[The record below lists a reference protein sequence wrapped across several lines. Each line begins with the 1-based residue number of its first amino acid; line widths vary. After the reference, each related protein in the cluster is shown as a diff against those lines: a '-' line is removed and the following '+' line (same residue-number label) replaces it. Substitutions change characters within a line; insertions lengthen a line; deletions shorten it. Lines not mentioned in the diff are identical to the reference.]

1 MSNYRSN
8 GISTQSENVGKF
20 KCDARH
26 RDMYATGQSS
36 EHLLTTHWT
45 LSMFSSGYWTEPT
58 GICDASIC
66 SETKW
71 EKTRKATGVSFTR
84 WRRRAN
90 AVADELK
97 EIQNKITFSPELSDC
112 KFRTLVDNGQR
123 CQLIHSSVADKAEKK
138 KAFNLNFWA
147 SNIHR
152 FVLGSHNF
160 LYCFFYFFF
169 PNSLPRHY

>member
-1 MSNYRSN
+1 MQDTETCMPPVSQVSICWPHTERS
-8 GISTQSENVGKF
+8 V
-20 KCDARH
+20 CLVLD
-26 RDMYATGQSS
+26 TGQNQLGSVMRQYAARQNGKRQVCFCPV
-36 EHLLTTHWT
+36 LL
-45 LSMFSSGYWTEPT
+45 
-58 GICDASIC
+58 
-66 SETKW
+66 
-71 EKTRKATGVSFTR
+71 KATGVSFTR

-90 AVADELK
+90 AVANELK

-160 LYCFFYFFF
+160 LYCFFIFFS
-169 PNSLPRHY
+169 PTVYLAITNHYLTDF